1 MQAADYMD
9 ACDVLHPNV
18 MTIYRVW
25 DSEAPCRSFP
35 SEASTSKET
44 ASLDRDSETRMVQL
58 WVVMELCEG
67 GPLTAG
73 RLRRDDGGLDVVR
86 VRVCVRGW

>member
-9 ACDVLHPNV
+9 ACDVSHPNV
-18 MTIYRVW
+18 MMIYRVW

-35 SEASTSKET
+35 SEASTSEET

-67 GPLTAG
+67 GRLTAG
-73 RLRRDDGGLDVVR
+73 RLRGGEWDAR
-86 VRVCVRGW
+86 HGTW